1 MEIQINREL
10 EGIIAARVAQG
21 INQSADDVLREAL
34 YLLVERDQ
42 LWREHPDVLDHKIQ
56 TAMDEMARGEGLTE
70 AQLLQHIEKRK
81 KTFFS
86 AS

>member
-21 INQSADDVLREAL
+21 MNQSADDVLREAL

-70 AQLLQHIEKRK
+70 TQLLQHIENRK